1 MRKVEAARI
10 TEQIKAAVIEAN
22 RYLPADITQAINQA
36 RQVETSE
43 WGCHFL
49 DIINTNSKMA
59 AQEQLPL
66 CQDTGLVTVE
76 VEIGQ
81 EVQIT
86 GGFIGDAINE
96 GVRQGYREGS
106 FRASMV
112 QDPLQRVN
120 TGDNTPAIINYQL
133 VPGDRLLIQVMPKGG
148 GSENMGRLSMLKP
161 AAGWPGIKELV
172 VTAVQEAGSNP
183 CPPLIIGVGIGGN
196 MAMAAYL
203 AKQALLRPLNVGHPD
218 PEWAKREAELLQAV
232 NATGVGPQG
241 FGGLTTA
248 LGVHIETFPTHI
260 ACLPVAV
267 NLGCHI
273 TRRVLVEL

>member
-1 MRKVEAARI
+1 MRKIEAAGI
-10 TEQIKAAVIEAN
+10 TEQIKAAVMEAN
-22 RYLPADITQAINQA
+22 RHLPPDITHAIKQA
-36 RQVETSE
+36 RQTETSE

-49 DIINTNSKMA
+49 DIIDTNSQLA
-59 AQEQLPL
+59 AREQLPL
-66 CQDTGLVTVE
+66 CQDTGLVAVE

-81 EVQIT
+81 EVQII

-96 GVRQGYREGS
+96 GVRQGYREGY
-106 FRASMV
+106 FRASIV
-112 QDPLQRVN
+112 QDPLQRTN
-120 TGDNTPAIINYQL
+120 TGDNTPAIINYHL
-133 VPGDRLLIQVMPKGG
+133 VPGDRLLIKVMPKGG
-148 GSENMGRLSMLKP
+148 GSENMGRLAMLKP

-196 MAMAAYL
+196 MAMAAQL
-203 AKQALLRPLNVGHPD
+203 AKQALLRPLEAKNPD
-218 PEWAKREAELLQAV
+218 PEWEKREEELLQAV

-273 TRRVLVEL
+273 TRRVTIEL